1 MLSLKEAAL
10 GHAKAAERMVDQE
23 AEFLNS
29 NEEVIPVFIN
39 MLFQSV
45 EITIKAF
52 AIETGMATERELRDR
67 RTRNGHGILELA
79 NLIDSKLEGV
89 SIIDLLLPLRGFAN
103 SNTVLKAMV
112 FGEEFSPSRESYIQ
126 RNITYAQFRLGELQ
140 VIGGVKEW
148 VEAIRKAAEN
158 IDDAV
163 FSYHQG
169 QTQ

>member
-79 NLIDSKLEGV
+79 NLINSKLEGV

-103 SNTVLKAMV
+103 SNSVLKAMILT
-112 FGEEFSPSRESYIQ
+112 EQLFSAKLSRKQ
-126 RNITYAQFRLGELQ
+126 EL
-140 VIGGVKEW
+140 I
-148 VEAIRKAAEN
+148 
-158 IDDAV
+158 
-163 FSYHQG
+163 
-169 QTQ
+169 